1 MSVRPAQPVLKRIAP
16 KSIRKEVT
24 AQLAQLIVASEPGT
38 RLPAERELSE
48 SLNVGRSSV
57 REAMRSLAFVGAVH
71 IKQGDGI
78 YVANVK
84 DADVERHIG
93 LGLLLQRSSVAEV
106 VEARRVLEIDAAAL
120 AAERYDEEDK
130 TNLEAVMA
138 QLVADA
144 HDANKAAVLDL
155 EFHVTIARASH
166 NGVLLYFL
174 NGMRGLIRGWIESKI
189 AYATSRDEVVSEI
202 IGEHQTLLDAIFSRD
217 AKAAAQCMEEHM
229 YRSAQ
234 RLIPAIEQNHA
245 TPDQVFNL
253 LSDR

>member
-1 MSVRPAQPVLKRIAP
+1 MSIQSSQSGLKRIAS

-48 SLNVGRSSV
+48 IFNVGRSSV

-78 YVANVK
+78 YVAKVK

-106 VEARRVLEIDAAAL
+106 IEARCLLEIDAATL
-120 AAERYDEEDK
+120 AAERHDDDDK
-130 TNLEAVMA
+130 SNLAVVMA

-144 HDANKAAVLDL
+144 HDPDKVAVLDL
-155 EFHVTIARASH
+155 EFHITIARASH

-189 AYATSRDEVVSEI
+189 AYATSRDDVVSEI
-202 IGEHQTLLDAIFSRD
+202 IEEHQGLLDAILSRD
-217 AKAAAQCMEEHM
+217 AKAAAQLMEEHM
-229 YRSAQ
+229 HRSAQ
-234 RLIPAIEQNHA
+234 RLLPAIEQNHA
-245 TPDQVFNL
+245 TPDHVFNL

>member
-1 MSVRPAQPVLKRIAP
+1 MSIQSSQPGLKRIVP

-24 AQLAQLIVASEPGT
+24 AQLAQLVVSSEPGT
-38 RLPAERELSE
+38 RLPTERELSE
-48 SLNVGRSSV
+48 MLSVGRSSV
-57 REAMRSLAFVGAVH
+57 REAMRALAFVGAVH

-78 YVANVK
+78 YVAKVR
-84 DADVERHIG
+84 DTDVERHIG

-106 VEARRVLEIDAAAL
+106 IEARRLLEIDAVAL
-120 AAERYDEEDK
+120 AAERHDENDK
-130 TNLEAVMA
+130 ANLEAVMA

-155 EFHVTIARASH
+155 EFHIAIARASR

-189 AYATSRDEVVSEI
+189 THATSRDVVSEI
-202 IGEHQTLLDAIFSRD
+202 IEEHQALLNAIFSRD

-229 YRSAQ
+229 YQSAR
-234 RLIPAIEQNHA
+234 RLIPAIEQSHA
-245 TPDQVFNL
+245 TPDHVFNL